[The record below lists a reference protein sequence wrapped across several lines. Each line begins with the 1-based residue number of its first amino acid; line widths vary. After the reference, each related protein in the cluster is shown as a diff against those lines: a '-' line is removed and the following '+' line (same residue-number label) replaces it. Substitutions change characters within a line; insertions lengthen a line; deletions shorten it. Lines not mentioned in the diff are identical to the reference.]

1 MNLMVVDLT
10 IFPWKLYFSLGQAF
24 DTSIPMF
31 VGLKVFK
38 LAMVFIGET
47 TWCSYSCR
55 YMTTVAFFMDLWVS
69 DGESAGSPRSD
80 GANGCASYGWYRR
93 SWKAKRPR
101 SPRAKPSWCPISWR
115 KLRTSPSTDI
125 FFLFDC
131 LTSCWTNKTFFQ
143 DWTYMISHFQV
154 NFSIYLGLE
163 VSTILEISQSSP
175 RFRRYVFP
183 WQVLAKSNGSWLHG
197 NLTWHSQNHAF
208 PRVSG

>member
-1 MNLMVVDLT
+1 MNLMVVDHH
-10 IFPWKLYFSLGQAF
+10 FPMKTVFFIGPRFWYVN
-24 DTSIPMF
+24 PY

-47 TWCSYSCR
+47 TWCSKNPVG
-55 YMTTVAFFMDLWVS
+55 TVLHRSFFYRNLWVS
-69 DGESAGSPRSD
+69 DGAIRRIPKV

-115 KLRTSPSTDI
+115 KLRTSPSNNWY
-125 FFLFDC
+125 LFPVR
-131 LTSCWTNKTFFQ
+131 LFNFMLNQQNIFQ
-143 DWTYMISHFQV
+143 DWAYMISHFQV